1 MIFLDKK
8 GRANMTALTEN
19 MFAIFDQSEFS
30 FKKIKETHSPEE
42 VADLKEKFKAVW
54 QVWKKVNQTVAS
66 QLPTGEFA
74 KVHVESWT
82 NGWNLRDHYWAS
94 YRLASLADYNPCI
107 GVMLDKKQLQVY
119 LMFQHYKSAQ
129 RQGTSDEYNELLD
142 KVPEWA
148 DNIDATYWYLW
159 DKDEMEF
166 SDHLPLSK
174 YLNNHDVQQQFNTE
188 ARQTSFLLG
197 KFAFR
202 GKDQV
207 DDMEEYIDSAIRQ
220 LTSLYEE
227 LK

>member
-94 YRLASLADYNPCI
+94 DRLASLADYNPCI

-119 LMFQHYKSAQ
+119 LMFQHYKSEQ